1 MNFKFKLNL
10 LSSSVLALVGVGL
23 LYSTMVYTVPETDR
37 CFVTQFQKPI
47 NVNDG
52 PVGSG
57 MHFKLPLIQNV
68 DCIQVSRSTDKI
80 GSVPVT
86 TKDTFTLTMY
96 VGVTTEIPDSSVY
109 RLLYQTGKQ
118 GSGDIS
124 ANINPNIVN
133 TLRNILGKHDL
144 MQIAGEDRETTLGEF
159 KTAVQ
164 QILEK
169 EWGITVKEVQVN
181 IEQLPQEYMQR
192 MTAAQS
198 ARATIV
204 LAQRQ
209 QEQAKIEAETK
220 VTVATGEAN
229 FKVVQADGDRRKME
243 TLANGNAAAR
253 LLEAQA
259 EATAIKEIGAAKA
272 EAAARMA
279 DALVKNSALV
289 QLTQAERWDGKMP
302 TNMYS
307 SAPVP
312 FLNLDTTHK

>member
-1 MNFKFKLNL
+1 
-10 LSSSVLALVGVGL
+10 
-23 LYSTMVYTVPETDR
+23 
-37 CFVTQFQKPI
+37 
-47 NVNDG
+47 
-52 PVGSG
+52 
-57 MHFKLPLIQNV
+57 
-68 DCIQVSRSTDKI
+68 
-80 GSVPVT
+80 
-86 TKDTFTLTMY
+86 
-96 VGVTTEIPDSSVY
+96 
-109 RLLYQTGKQ
+109 
-118 GSGDIS
+118 
-124 ANINPNIVN
+124 
-133 TLRNILGKHDL
+133 
-144 MQIAGEDRETTLGEF
+144 
-159 KTAVQ
+159 
-164 QILEK
+164 
-169 EWGITVKEVQVN
+169 
-181 IEQLPQEYMQR
+181 

-243 TLANGNAAAR
+243 TLANGIAAAR